1 MTDLVPQRL
10 VQIGKFYPPEWGGIE
25 TFAKNLAD
33 GIAARGIASEAV
45 VFTRAAT
52 GVEHVGDVR
61 IDRSHAGRTVSS
73 QPISIP
79 WLFRAIR
86 RAQGADVV
94 LIHYPNVLAIAAV
107 PFLRS
112 ARIVTYW
119 HSDVINKGMMGRIVG
134 IAERYLL
141 RQSDLVLAST
151 RAYAEASPRLRAV
164 AEKTQVLAI
173 GIDDVTGLERQQL
186 PAPIAG
192 FVGDRGRLI
201 LAVGR
206 LVRYKGFD
214 VLVRAAATMPAD
226 TRIVIVG
233 SGPERAAL
241 ETMIDELG
249 VRDRVL
255 LAGRQDDASLQALFQ
270 AASVYAMS
278 SVERSE
284 AYAIVQVEA
293 MAHGIPIVATDI
305 PGSGVPEVSGHGETG
320 ALVAVGDAVAL
331 GRALIEVMDHPDD
344 MLRKRARARFE
355 ARFTTARMVD
365 DAVCMLFSQDKPEI
379 IQDPAVV
386 QA

>member
-1 MTDLVPQRL
+1 MTDPTPRRL

-33 GIAARGIASEAV
+33 GIATRGIASEAV
-45 VFTRAAT
+45 VFTRAAS
-52 GVEHVGDVR
+52 GVEQVGDVR
-61 IDRSHAGRTVSS
+61 VDRSHAGRTISS
-73 QPISIP
+73 QPISIS

-86 RAQGADVV
+86 RARGADVV

-107 PFLRS
+107 PFLSS

-119 HSDVINKGMMGRIVG
+119 HSDVINKGVMGRIIG

-141 RQSDLVLAST
+141 RRSDLVLAST
-151 RAYAEASPRLRAV
+151 SAYAKASPRLRAV
-164 AEKTQVLAI
+164 AAKTQVLAI
-173 GIDDVTGLERQQL
+173 GIDDVTGRECQQL
-186 PAPIAG
+186 PASIAG
-192 FVGDRGRLI
+192 FVGDHGRLI

-214 VLVRAAATMPAD
+214 VLIRAAATMPAD
-226 TRIVIVG
+226 TRVVIVG
-233 SGPERAAL
+233 SGPEHATL

-255 LAGRQDDASLQALFQ
+255 LAGRQDDTSLHALFQ
-270 AASVYAMS
+270 AASAYAMS

-331 GRALIEVMDHPDD
+331 GRALLAVMDRPDD

-355 ARFTTARMVD
+355 ARFTTTRMVD
-365 DAVCMLFSQDKPEI
+365 DAVRMLFGQDK
-379 IQDPAVV
+379 QAVG
-386 QA
+386 